1 MFWAV
6 FGFFYLIF
14 CQSQHRQEMSEDR
27 GVTDAMMVSGQ
38 DRTRDVVITIGEISF
53 QHNIKTFSLN
63 IFPSSFSHE
72 M

>member
-1 MFWAV
+1 
-6 FGFFYLIF
+6 
-14 CQSQHRQEMSEDR
+14 MSEDR